1 MLNNFPR
8 RLSAL
13 AVGLALSGL
22 ASANVH
28 AEKSPA
34 LDRISLWVG
43 GYYSNNDTDLSV
55 RGRGDYAGVGGKVNF
70 EDDLGLDKH
79 STNPRVRADFL
90 LGDSQGFSFD
100 FYQINRDNT
109 RSVNQY
115 VPLVDADVGAKVKG
129 KVKYNFGSGAYKW
142 WFGHESDVFG
152 VGLGAAYYKVDLR
165 LRADAYAG
173 GESVSGSE
181 GYSDHEWAPML
192 TLGWRHAFNDQWR
205 MYFDASGVKK
215 NGGDLD
221 GHIWNASL
229 GVEWFPW
236 TNVGFAL
243 EYAASHVNLNK
254 DYDNTKARLAIHSD
268 GPAFYLRARF

>member
-90 LGDSQGFSFD
+90 LGDSQGF
-100 FYQINRDNT
+100 
-109 RSVNQY
+109 RSTFIRSTATT
-115 VPLVDADVGAKVKG
+115 PEA
-129 KVKYNFGSGAYKW
+129 
-142 WFGHESDVFG
+142 
-152 VGLGAAYYKVDLR
+152 
-165 LRADAYAG
+165 
-173 GESVSGSE
+173 
-181 GYSDHEWAPML
+181 
-192 TLGWRHAFNDQWR
+192 
-205 MYFDASGVKK
+205 
-215 NGGDLD
+215 
-221 GHIWNASL
+221 
-229 GVEWFPW
+229 
-236 TNVGFAL
+236 
-243 EYAASHVNLNK
+243 
-254 DYDNTKARLAIHSD
+254 
-268 GPAFYLRARF
+268 